1 MYAPR
6 SRLRA
11 LMRHLRLP
19 FGNRFSGWFI
29 VAGAALV
36 LFGAAGSRFSFG
48 VFLTPLTEDFG
59 WSRSSMSGALAI
71 AGLATAFLRPVAGYL
86 SDRFDPAKMAL
97 IGMAM
102 AGFSLLGLSQINELW
117 QFYTLFL
124 IMGSGFT
131 LASPATLTRLI
142 SSAFTRRRSL
152 ALSLAGSGSAIGET
166 TLVPISATVLTI
178 GGWRSA
184 YAVLSMLVLVV
195 IIPISYRLLKSKF
208 VPEADDRN
216 PAEIKKAKQAESE
229 GPVCTWAPDQGM
241 SLREAA
247 RTPIFWALTL
257 GFFT

>member
-1 MYAPR
+1 
-6 SRLRA
+6 
-11 LMRHLRLP
+11 MRHPLAGASP
-19 FGNRFSGWFI
+19 GWLV

-59 WSRSSMSGALAI
+59 WSRSSMSGALAV

-86 SDRFDPAKMAL
+86 SDRFDPVKMAL

-102 AGFSLLGLSQINELW
+102 AGLALLGLSQINQLW
-117 QFYTLFL
+117 QLYTLFL

-142 SSAFTRRRSL
+142 SSVFTKRRSL

-166 TLVPISATVLTI
+166 TLVPISAVVLTL

-184 YAVLSMLVLVV
+184 YIVLSMLVLVV
-195 IIPISYRLLKSKF
+195 IIPVSYRLLKSKF
-208 VPEADDRN
+208 VPEVDDRD
-216 PAEIKKAKQAESE
+216 PAEITKVNQKESE
-229 GPVCTWAPDQGM
+229 GPACAWAPDQGM
-241 SLREAA
+241 SLKQAA
-247 RTPIFWALTL
+247 RTPIFWALTF